1 MINTKTTK
9 PELLAIANNQAHE
22 ISELQKQQ
30 RVLFVITGLL
40 FISHYLF

>member
-1 MINTKTTK
+1 MFNTKTTK

-30 RVLFVITGLL
+30 RILFIIAGLL
-40 FISHYLF
+40 FVSHYLF